1 MTEKAKLIPP
11 KKIQFSPAKVVKSQT
26 EETITTESK
35 KITSLYGL
43 DADLLRSLNMGDL
56 IDEKAKQISQPKETD
71 ELSNL
76 NMDQMRQTYGNVQ
89 KQSRV
94 RLREIVSA
102 YKVSSDEE
110 RKSL

>member
-1 MTEKAKLIPP
+1 MTDKIKLIPN

-26 EETITTESK
+26 EETITTESN

-56 IDEKAKQISQPKETD
+56 IDKKTKQISQPKETH

-76 NMDQMRQTYGNVQ
+76 NIEQMR
-89 KQSRV
+89 
-94 RLREIVSA
+94 
-102 YKVSSDEE
+102 
-110 RKSL
+110 